1 MGVRKLDSTESVEA
15 LTYDRVWMDN
25 LSIVQ
30 DEILNDA
37 ANPKYK
43 VTVNYR
49 MYAIAANGDYY
60 FKNVPNTAVIND
72 YFTFAMTAAGG
83 GNMSFADGM
92 AAIEVVVAG
101 VIADQTG
108 IATEVL

>member
-1 MGVRKLDSTESVEA
+1 MSVRKLASTESVEA
-15 LTYDRVWMDN
+15 LVYDRIWMDN
-25 LSIVQ
+25 LTIVQ
-30 DEILNDA
+30 DEITNDA
-37 ANPKYK
+37 QDPKYK

-72 YFTFAMTAAGG
+72 YFTFAGTAAAGG
-83 GNMSFADGM
+83 DMSFADGM